1 MPSRII
7 RKRNCVKR
15 NGRPSWRRRVRRR
28 YSGLSCGGAE
38 YFPGPFG
45 DDVGE
50 PLYGALGRAGDEPED
65 GRDGVR
71 LRKGRFHP
79 TIEGSTA
86 NPDLYEKEP
95 LACVGEN

>member
-1 MPSRII
+1 M
-7 RKRNCVKR
+7 
-15 NGRPSWRRRVRRR
+15 
-28 YSGLSCGGAE
+28 SGYEKDGYPAAHIAAADGGGAE

-95 LACVGEN
+95 LACAGVN